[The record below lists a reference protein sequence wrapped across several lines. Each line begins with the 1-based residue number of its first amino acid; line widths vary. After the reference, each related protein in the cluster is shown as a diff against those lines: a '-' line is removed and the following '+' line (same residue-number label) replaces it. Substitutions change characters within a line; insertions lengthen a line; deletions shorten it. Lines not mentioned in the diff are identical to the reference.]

1 MNQIVL
7 VGRIVRDVEVNQ
19 SGKVAWTSLA
29 VERNG
34 MKDQDKNYI
43 TDFINLRWLGEQKA
57 SFAQKY
63 LTKGV
68 KIAVNGC
75 LCVENYKDKDE
86 NNKQNV
92 YVMVQSQEFCESKGA
107 NQQNNN
113 RPAPSGTGNDG
124 FMSIPSDVDDELPF
138 Q

>member
-1 MNQIVL
+1 MNQVVL

-19 SGKVAWTSLA
+19 SGKIAWTSLA

-63 LTKGV
+63 LNKGT

-75 LCVENYKDKDE
+75 LCVDNYKDNDG

-92 YVMVQSQEFCESKGA
+92 YVMVQSQEFCESKNA
-107 NQQNNN
+107 SQQNND
-113 RPAPSGTGNDG
+113 RPAPSNASSGE
-124 FMSIPSDVDDELPF
+124 FMSIPDGIEDELPF
-138 Q
+138 

>member
-1 MNQIVL
+1 MNQVVL
-7 VGRIVRDVEVNQ
+7 VGRLTKDVELNQ
-19 SGKVAWTSLA
+19 GGKVAWSSLA
-29 VERNG
+29 VDRNG

-57 SFAQKY
+57 AFAQKY
-63 LTKGV
+63 LTKGT

-75 LCVENYKDKDE
+75 ICVDNYKDKDG

-92 YVMVQSQEFCESKGA
+92 YVMVASQEFCESKGA
-107 NQQNNN
+107 NQQNTSVQ
-113 RPAPSGTGNDG
+113 RPSSDG
-124 FMSIPSDVDDELPF
+124 FMGIPDGIENELPF

>member
-1 MNQIVL
+1 MNQVTL

-19 SGKVAWTSLA
+19 SGKVAWSSLA
-29 VERNG
+29 VDRNG

-57 SFAQKY
+57 AFAQKY
-63 LTKGV
+63 LTKGT

-75 LCVENYKDKDE
+75 LCVENYKDKDG
-86 NNKQNV
+86 NYKQNV
-92 YVMVQSQEFCESKGA
+92 YVMVASQEFCESKSA
-107 NQQNNN
+107 NRQNTSVQ
-113 RPAPSGTGNDG
+113 RPSSDD
-124 FMSIPSDVDDELPF
+124 FMSIADDIGGELPF